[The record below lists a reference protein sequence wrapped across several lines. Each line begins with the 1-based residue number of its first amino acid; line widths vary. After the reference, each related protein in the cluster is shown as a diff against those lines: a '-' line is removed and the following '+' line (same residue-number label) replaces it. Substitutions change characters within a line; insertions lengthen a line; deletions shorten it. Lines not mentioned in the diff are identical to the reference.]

1 MRAYIYVGGKIDPEY
16 ITEHPREESLLI
28 AADSGY
34 ENARL
39 LGVTPQLLLGDMDSV
54 APALLSHLPPET
66 EVLRVPAEKDET
78 DTQLALAQAL
88 ARGADDIV
96 FIGGLS
102 GRLDHTLS
110 NLGLLEALAARGVRA
125 LFNDGFNRV
134 RYIRNDGLLLG
145 RSAYRYFSLLCADEV
160 CRGVTVEGG
169 KYPLRRAT
177 LRRAQQYA
185 VSNEMTGNCALIEV
199 RRGGLF
205 VIESR

>member
-54 APALLSHLPPET
+54 SPALLSHLTPEN
-66 EVLRVPAEKDET
+66 EV
-78 DTQLALAQAL
+78 LALAQAL